1 MKKFWFLA
9 LILIGYVTTVYMVYF
24 FESQAQGASITTLT
38 EAFWYSLVTLTTVG
52 YGVYSPVTPFGRL
65 VGAILILSSLGIL
78 GYFIG
83 KLTEHIQSVAEKRKM
98 GLEGTQF
105 KQHVIIVGWSD
116 FTYGVL
122 TQVINAGKQACVLTD
137 NKDHIDII
145 YNLFDRSKVF
155 VICADYTTTD
165 LLSKAG
171 APHASSLM
179 PCLGDDTKNLVFVIN
194 AKKSFPHLS
203 TVVTI
208 DKIELKDTFTHAGVD
223 FVISQNEVSSKIV
236 ASYVFEPIV
245 ARFSEDILASTCSED
260 GYDIKQFYVTDQ
272 SHFVGLNFGEIFSE
286 LRDKHNVVAIGL
298 GKHDNGLYELLKLP
312 ANDTPITVG
321 DYVLVMSSGTATSE
335 LEKIFGSSEGIHF
348 QS

>member
-1 MKKFWFLA
+1 MKKIWFFT
-9 LILIGYVTTVYMVYF
+9 LILLGYVSTVYMVYF
-24 FESQAQGASITTLT
+24 FESRIEGASITTLS

-52 YGVYSPVTPFGRL
+52 YGVYSPVSPLGRL

-98 GLEGTQF
+98 GLEGTGF
-105 KQHVIIVGWSD
+105 KQHVIVVGWND
-116 FTYGVL
+116 FTFGVL

-145 YNLFDRSKVF
+145 YNLFDRRKVF

-165 LLSKAG
+165 LLEKAG
-171 APHASSLM
+171 APDASSLM
-179 PCLGDDTKNLVFVIN
+179 PCLGDDTKNLVFVLN
-194 AKKSFPHLS
+194 AKKAFPHLS

-208 DKIELKDTFTHAGVD
+208 DKIELKETFTHAGVD

-245 ARFSEDILASTCSED
+245 ARFSEDILASTCSEK
-260 GYDIKQFYVTDQ
+260 GYDIKQFYVTDK
-272 SHFVGLNFGEIFSE
+272 SAYAGLLFGEIFTE

-298 GKHDNGLYELLKLP
+298 GKNEDGFYKLLKLP
-312 ANDTPITVG
+312 ANDTPVAMG
-321 DYVLVMSSGTATSE
+321 DYMLVMSSGEATAE
-335 LEKIFGSSEGIHF
+335 LEKIFGSSEGIYFH
-348 QS
+348 S